1 LIPQVDSIDTCRR
14 YRQTFLDICSL
25 GSGEGGFTLT
35 TMAPIRVG
43 GRIAYRPR
51 VTVVIPALNEER
63 NLPHIA
69 AAMPTDVDEIV
80 VVDGH
85 SEDRTVEVA
94 RLLWPD
100 AVVVR
105 QTRAGKGNA
114 LACGFA
120 AASGDII
127 VTLDADGSNDPG
139 EIPEFVAALVA
150 GADFVKGSRFMAG
163 GGSSDITWCRR
174 AGNWGLGAVYNVL
187 FGTRYT
193 DLCYGYNA
201 FWRHSLAAM
210 ALPDTGAG
218 APQWGDGFEVEAL
231 INARVAAAGL
241 TVAEVCSFERDR
253 LHGASNLHAVRDGIR
268 VLTTIARE
276 YARRGP
282 VTASAP
288 NRHGG
293 VLAGSLGVAVAAAA
307 LVGARD

>member
-1 LIPQVDSIDTCRR
+1 
-14 YRQTFLDICSL
+14 
-25 GSGEGGFTLT
+25 
-35 TMAPIRVG
+35 MAPIRVE
-43 GRIAYRPR
+43 GRTAYRPR

-69 AAMPTDVDEIV
+69 ARMPADVDESV

-100 AVVVR
+100 AVIVR

-127 VTLDADGSNDPG
+127 VTLDADGSNDPA
-139 EIPEFVAALVA
+139 EIPDFVAALLA

-174 AGNWGLGAVYNVL
+174 VGNWGLGAVYNAL

-210 ALPDTGAG
+210 ALPAAVAE
-218 APQWGDGFEVEAL
+218 APQWGDGFEIEAL

-253 LHGASNLHAVRDGIR
+253 MYGASNLHAVRDGIR
-268 VLTTIARE
+268 VLKTIIRE
-276 YARRGP
+276 YADRGRVVRVP
-282 VTASAP
+282 AERQRS
-288 NRHGG
+288 G
-293 VLAGSLGVAVAAAA
+293 VLVGRVGVAVAAVTM
-307 LVGARD
+307 LGAGD

>member
-1 LIPQVDSIDTCRR
+1 
-14 YRQTFLDICSL
+14 
-25 GSGEGGFTLT
+25 
-35 TMAPIRVG
+35 
-43 GRIAYRPR
+43 
-51 VTVVIPALNEER
+51 
-63 NLPHIA
+63 
-69 AAMPTDVDEIV
+69 VDEIV

-100 AVVVR
+100 AVIVR

-139 EIPEFVAALVA
+139 EIPDFVAALVA

-174 AGNWGLGAVYNVL
+174 AGNWGLGAVHNAL

-218 APQWGDGFEVEAL
+218 TPQWGDGFEVEAL
-231 INARVAAAGL
+231 INARVAAAEL

-253 LHGASNLHAVRDGIR
+253 MYGASNLHAVRDGIR
-268 VLTTIARE
+268 VLTTIVRE
-276 YARRGP
+276 YAGRSP
-282 VTASAP
+282 VTAPATH
-288 NRHGG
+288 RHGG

-307 LVGARD
+307 LIGGRD

>member
-1 LIPQVDSIDTCRR
+1 
-14 YRQTFLDICSL
+14 
-25 GSGEGGFTLT
+25 
-35 TMAPIRVG
+35 MAPIRVG
-43 GRIAYRPR
+43 GRSAYRPR

-69 AAMPTDVDEIV
+69 ARMPADVDEIV

-127 VTLDADGSNDPG
+127 VTLDADGSNDPA
-139 EIPEFVAALVA
+139 EIPDFVAALVA

-174 AGNWGLGAVYNVL
+174 AGNWGLGAVYNAL

-210 ALPDTGAG
+210 DLPATGAA

-253 LHGASNLHAVRDGIR
+253 MFGASNLHAVRDGIR
-268 VLTTIARE
+268 VLTTILRE
-276 YARRGP
+276 YAGRSP
-282 VTASAP
+282 AAAP
-288 NRHGG
+288 ATHHYGG

-307 LVGARD
+307 LLGERD

>member
-1 LIPQVDSIDTCRR
+1 
-14 YRQTFLDICSL
+14 
-25 GSGEGGFTLT
+25 
-35 TMAPIRVG
+35 
-43 GRIAYRPR
+43 
-51 VTVVIPALNEER
+51 
-63 NLPHIA
+63 
-69 AAMPTDVDEIV
+69 MPTDVDEIV

-94 RLLWPD
+94 RLLWLT
-100 AVVVR
+100 AIIVQ
-105 QTRAGKGNA
+105 QTRCRKGNA
-114 LACGFA
+114 PACGFA

-139 EIPEFVAALVA
+139 EIPDFVAALVA

-163 GGSSDITWCRR
+163 GGSSDIAWCRR

-231 INARVAAAGL
+231 INARGCRGRADGL
-241 TVAEVCSFERDR
+241 AEVCSFERDR
-253 LHGASNLHAVRDGIR
+253 LHGANNLHAVRGRDR
-268 VLTTIARE
+268 VLTTIYQE
-276 YARRGP
+276 YARPPPSRGACGFP
-282 VTASAP
+282 LRWRSWPA
-288 NRHGG
+288 
-293 VLAGSLGVAVAAAA
+293 VLGLRSRRRPLMQQGATGSLEEEA
-307 LVGARD
+307 LRDFYFKRGQRPVDTPIWPCNSFHTGNFRAGQNLGLIT

>member
-1 LIPQVDSIDTCRR
+1 
-14 YRQTFLDICSL
+14 
-25 GSGEGGFTLT
+25 
-35 TMAPIRVG
+35 MAPIRVE
-43 GRIAYRPR
+43 GRTAYRPR

-69 AAMPTDVDEIV
+69 ARMPADIDEIV

-85 SEDRTVEVA
+85 SQDRTIEVA
-94 RLLWPD
+94 RFLWPE
-100 AVVVR
+100 AVIVR

-120 AASGDII
+120 AATGDII
-127 VTLDADGSNDPG
+127 VTLDADGSNDPA
-139 EIPEFVAALVA
+139 EIPDFVAALVA

-163 GGSSDITWCRR
+163 GGSSDITWWRR

-210 ALPDTGAG
+210 ALPPVGAG
-218 APQWGDGFEVEAL
+218 EAQWGDGFEVEAL

-253 LHGASNLHAVRDGIR
+253 LFGASNLHAMRDGIR
-268 VLTTIARE
+268 VLTTIVRE
-276 YARRGP
+276 YVGRPIAAEAEP
-282 VTASAP
+282 H
-288 NRHGG
+288 RHGG
-293 VLAGSLGVAVAAAA
+293 VLTGGMGIAVAAAA
-307 LVGARD
+307 LVADRN

>member
-1 LIPQVDSIDTCRR
+1 
-14 YRQTFLDICSL
+14 
-25 GSGEGGFTLT
+25 
-35 TMAPIRVG
+35 MAPIAVG
-43 GRIAYRPR
+43 GRTAYRPR

-69 AAMPTDVDEIV
+69 DRMPADVDEIV

-100 AVVVR
+100 AVVVQ
-105 QTRAGKGNA
+105 QTRTGKGNA

-120 AASGDII
+120 AATGDII
-127 VTLDADGSNDPG
+127 VTLDADGSNDPA
-139 EIPEFVAALVA
+139 EISDFVAALLA

-174 AGNWGLGAVYNVL
+174 AGNWGLGAVHNAL

-201 FWRHSLAAM
+201 FWRHSLGAM
-210 ALPDTGAG
+210 ALPPVSADS
-218 APQWGDGFEVEAL
+218 PQWGDGFEIEAL

-241 TVAEVCSFERDR
+241 AVAEVCSFEGDR
-253 LHGASNLHAVRDGIR
+253 MFGASNLHAVRDGIR
-268 VLTTIARE
+268 VLTTIVRE
-276 YARRGP
+276 YASRERA
-282 VTASAP
+282 VNAP
-288 NRHGG
+288 AAHHHGG
-293 VLAGSLGVAVAAAA
+293 VLVGSLGVAVAAAM
-307 LVGARD
+307 VGDGDWKF

>member
-1 LIPQVDSIDTCRR
+1 
-14 YRQTFLDICSL
+14 
-25 GSGEGGFTLT
+25 
-35 TMAPIRVG
+35 MAPIRVG
-43 GRIAYRPR
+43 GRSAYRPR

-69 AAMPTDVDEIV
+69 ARMPADVDEIV

-100 AVVVR
+100 AVVAR

-127 VTLDADGSNDPG
+127 VTLDADGSNDPA
-139 EIPEFVAALVA
+139 EIPDFVAALLA

-174 AGNWGLGAVYNVL
+174 AGNWGLGAVYNAL

-210 ALPDTGAG
+210 ALPATGAE

-231 INARVAAAGL
+231 INARVATAGL

-253 LHGASNLHAVRDGIR
+253 MHGASNLHAIRDGIR
-268 VLTTIARE
+268 VLKTIVRE
-276 YARRGP
+276 YAGRGRAVRVP
-282 VTASAP
+282 AGRQRS
-288 NRHGG
+288 G
-293 VLAGSLGVAVAAAA
+293 VLVGRVGVAVAAATM
-307 LVGARD
+307 LGAGD